1 MNGSIYAGEWRPYE
15 KVEPERLQAFIEFLI
30 ENPYAQIKLAAEV
43 TQIKY

>member
-1 MNGSIYAGEWRPYE
+1 MNGSIYAQEWRPYE

-30 ENPYAQIKLAAEV
+30 ENPQAQIKLAAEV